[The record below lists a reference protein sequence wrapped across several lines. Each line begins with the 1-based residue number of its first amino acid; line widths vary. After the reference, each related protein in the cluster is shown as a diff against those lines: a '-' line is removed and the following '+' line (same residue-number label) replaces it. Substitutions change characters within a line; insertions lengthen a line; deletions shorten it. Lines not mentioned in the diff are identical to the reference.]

1 MRFPSFVILFVA
13 LGAWLF
19 IALGTEPTGRA
30 MAQSSDAES
39 GRRLA
44 REHCARCHVVGDFNP
59 YGGIGSTP
67 SFQLLAKRDDWR
79 DRFETFYARRP
90 HPVFVRVPDVAR
102 WTDLPSPVVEFRVTQ
117 ENLRN
122 IIAFVL
128 TLRPSD

>member
-1 MRFPSFVILFVA
+1 MKLPQFFALFVA
-13 LGAWLF
+13 LWTAPIDQVLS
-19 IALGTEPTGRA
+19 
-30 MAQSSDAES
+30 QSGDAES

-67 SFQLLAKRDDWR
+67 SFQLLAKRGDWR

-90 HPVFVRVPDVAR
+90 HPVFVRVPKVDR
-102 WTDLPSPVVEFRVTQ
+102 WTDLPSPIAEFRVTQ

-122 IIAFVL
+122 IIAFVS

>member
-1 MRFPSFVILFVA
+1 MRLGIRLPPLVALFVA
-13 LGAWLF
+13 LWAGPIDQVL
-19 IALGTEPTGRA
+19 
-30 MAQSSDAES
+30 AQSGDAEA
-39 GRRLA
+39 GRRLV

-90 HPVFVRVPDVAR
+90 HPVFVRVPEVDR
-102 WTDLPSPVVEFRVTQ
+102 WTDIPSPVVEFRITQ

-122 IIAFVL
+122 IVAFVL
-128 TLRPSD
+128 TLRPGNR